1 MSAAKRCIA
10 TIELTAQ
17 QRNLNDRARRDFPP
31 GAFRIKRGAM
41 TLDGLN
47 IAVIGAGIGG
57 LAVARALCL
66 RGADVT
72 LLEQAPEISEV
83 GAGLQISPNGF
94 AVLRALGLDVPLVA
108 RSMQAQAVSLR
119 DYQRG
124 EVLRLDLAG
133 LQDRNYHFIHRAD
146 LIDVLAEGA
155 REVGVKVRLMQKVS
169 AVEGGERPCVRM
181 ANDSRFDADLVI
193 GADGLHS
200 VVRRALNGTLAPF
213 FTRQV
218 AWRAVVPNLW
228 GRGPEAQVHMGPMR
242 HVVSYPLRGGTLL
255 NLVAVQERAAWTEES
270 WSQKDDPMALRAAFG
285 DFGPEVEAMLAA
297 VEEVHLWGL
306 FRHPVAQVWQRDGLA
321 LLGDAAHPTLP
332 FMAQGASMALED
344 AWVLVDA
351 LSAAEGLAEGL
362 AAYQGR
368 RDARVRRVVEAANR
382 NAWKYHLSF
391 PPLRW
396 AAHTALRAGGAF
408 APERMLR
415 QFDWLYGHDVT
426 RKAG

>member
-1 MSAAKRCIA
+1 
-10 TIELTAQ
+10 
-17 QRNLNDRARRDFPP
+17 
-31 GAFRIKRGAM
+31 M

-285 DFGPEVEAMLAA
+285 DFGPEVQAMLAA

-408 APERMLR
+408 ARERMLR